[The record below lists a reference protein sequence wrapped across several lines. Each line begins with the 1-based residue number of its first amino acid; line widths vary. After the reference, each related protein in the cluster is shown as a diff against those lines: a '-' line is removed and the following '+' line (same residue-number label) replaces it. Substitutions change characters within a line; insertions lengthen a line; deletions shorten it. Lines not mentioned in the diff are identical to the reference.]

1 MNKDTL
7 GWKYIGYWRNS
18 WPSSALRYDTVPV
31 RCHLA
36 NGFTTH
42 TFLHQILWPSS
53 LRLFGFGNLP
63 VQLASRSWSR
73 TVIKL
78 VKSCTRMTFL
88 RAGALAIALSSLSLT
103 LLPIPSTTIFVC
115 LPPEITA
122 FTCDAWVCKLQ
133 LLCFIIHYRHAVSAT
148 WMCLCLFLFLF
159 FLSLTVPVAYVTTP
173 GEYTSSL

>member
-42 TFLHQILWPSS
+42 TFLHQILRPSS
-53 LRLFGFGNLP
+53 LCLFGFGNLP

-78 VKSCTRMTFL
+78 VKSCTRITFF

-122 FTCDAWVCKLQ
+122 FSCDAWVCKLQ
-133 LLCFIIHYRHAVSAT
+133 YYVASPSRRICYMNVYVSIFI
-148 WMCLCLFLFLF
+148 F
-159 FLSLTVPVAYVTTP
+159 FYVYVAYVTTP
-173 GEYTSSL
+173 GE